1 MVEKCRME
9 TSIDLVCHPLNE
21 SERDEDDHGDDEV
34 IIVGSDKN
42 FLYGDVSN
50 SAVQKERGEQGH
62 SVFNTPVD
70 DHRLPSPT
78 ANTPVDDHWL
88 SSPTGK
94 GTEDLLQHAALDADK
109 KKPVEA
115 EDGEQNHKML
125 EDNTEAAS
133 GKNAEDAK
141 KSVDAAD
148 EAEDGEQNQKML
160 EDNTEAA
167 SKAASAKNAEDAKK
181 PMDAADGEQN

>member
-1 MVEKCRME
+1 ME

-42 FLYGDVSN
+42 FLYGDVFN

-133 GKNAEDAK
+133 
-141 KSVDAAD
+141 
-148 EAEDGEQNQKML
+148 
-160 EDNTEAA
+160 
-167 SKAASAKNAEDAKK
+167 KAASAKNAEDAKK